1 VAAVVIGGT
10 SLFGGRGS
18 LIGVVLGVMILG
30 VVSNGMNV
38 MELGPAA
45 QEIVRG
51 VIIFVAVVIDQV
63 RRRNA

>member
-1 VAAVVIGGT
+1 VAVGGE
-10 SLFGGRGS
+10 SWQDYPSGLHH
-18 LIGVVLGVMILG
+18 IGVVLGVMILG